1 MKRSNKLGIG
11 FAILAIATLSI
22 QSCKKEPVANSENE
36 VITTLQVV
44 ATDSASGLPAGV
56 FTFKDLDGDKP
67 TPPSVFDTIKL
78 SPNKTYT
85 VSLIVLDESKNPID
99 STSVQIAEE
108 ADDHLFFFEST
119 PASLV
124 NVSIQDKD
132 SKNLPV
138 GLLSK
143 WTTGPAGSGTTK
155 ITLRHQ
161 PGVKNGTYNP
171 GDTDVEVTFNTRI
184 Q

>member
-1 MKRSNKLGIG
+1 MKNNTTLRNGLFVI
-11 FAILAIATLSI
+11 ALATVGL
-22 QSCKKEPVANSENE
+22 QSCKKDPPVNSESE
-36 VITTLQVV
+36 VITTLQIV
-44 ATDSASGLPAGV
+44 ATDSATGTTAGV

-78 SPNKTYT
+78 APNKTYN

-99 STSVQIAEE
+99 STSNEIAEE

-119 PASLV
+119 PAALV
-124 NVSIQDKD
+124 NVVIQDKD
-132 SKNLPV
+132 SKNLPL

-143 WTTGPAGSGTTK
+143 WTTGTTGSGTTR

-161 PGVKNGTYNP
+161 PGEKNGTFSP
-171 GDTDVEVTFNTRI
+171 GDTDIEVTFNTLI

>member
-1 MKRSNKLGIG
+1 MKRNHK
-11 FAILAIATLSI
+11 IATSI
-22 QSCKKEPVANSENE
+22 GLLTLAALGFQSCKKDPPVNSESE
-36 VITTLQVV
+36 VITTLQIV
-44 ATDSASGLPAGV
+44 ATDSATGTTAGV

-78 SPNKTYT
+78 APNKTYN

-99 STSVQIAEE
+99 STSNEIAEE

-119 PASLV
+119 PAALV
-124 NVSIQDKD
+124 NVAIHDKD
-132 SKNLPV
+132 SKNLPL

-143 WTTGPAGSGTTK
+143 WTTGTAGSGTTK

-161 PGVKNGTYNP
+161 PGEKNGTFNP
-171 GDTDVEVTFNTRI
+171 GDTDIEVTFNTLV